1 MEKKKSERTVMDK
14 TIEDNLLLR
23 KVLEEEARKERED
36 DIRII
41 EDVPILDIKNENKRK
56 EYFTKIERNE
66 NAFTGKA
73 VESVL
78 KANKLKYE

>member
-1 MEKKKSERTVMDK
+1 MEKKKSQKTVMDK
-14 TIEDNLLLR
+14 TIEDNLLCR
-23 KVLEEEARKERED
+23 KVLEERED